1 MAEKKGN
8 GTGAGASNDMGA
20 GIDSGNNDGN
30 MSVIDKKNQ
39 RTLQE
44 IICDVTEQELAQYP
58 DDTMSAAEIEA
69 MIKKRALK
77 TRKRRLRIISAAAV
91 FMIVAIG
98 VFVAAFDGYPTNV
111 EADKN
116 APQETITDDGVVIE
130 DGGWGSAE
138 DESWTI
144 TDWEEIHE
152 VKQHITQ
159 LLIPK
164 EDFKGFNFK
173 MLKINP
179 LDANSMICTYEFRSN
194 KGEFTIEQY
203 IHSNNL
209 ESLETENVEKIL
221 ESKKGTIYLRTIDE
235 IKIATIQ
242 VDDGIMV
249 ELRGNLDEQSI
260 LNIINTLE

>member
-8 GTGAGASNDMGA
+8 SNGAGNDIGA

-98 VFVAAFDGYPTNV
+98 VFVSAFDGYPTNV

-130 DGGWGSAE
+130 DGGWGSADSDVIE
-138 DESWTI
+138 I
-144 TDWEEIHE
+144 TKWEEVLLLKSEIE
-152 VKQHITQ
+152 KLVIPRVMPNGYEFKQ
-159 LLIPK
+159 LLI
-164 EDFKGFNFK
+164 EEVSHGEHSVTFIF
-173 MLKINP
+173 
-179 LDANSMICTYEFRSN
+179 N
-194 KGEFTIEQY
+194 KGNMEIE
-203 IHSNNL
+203 INEDIFDNSLN
-209 ESLETENVEKIL
+209 SLEIENVDKKIKC
-221 ESKKGTIYLRTIDE
+221 SKGIIYIIKNEEINNAIIQINNNVIVRIWGRLKQDE
-235 IKIATIQ
+235 FKLI
-242 VDDGIMV
+242 V
-249 ELRGNLDEQSI
+249 EGLDI
-260 LNIINTLE
+260 